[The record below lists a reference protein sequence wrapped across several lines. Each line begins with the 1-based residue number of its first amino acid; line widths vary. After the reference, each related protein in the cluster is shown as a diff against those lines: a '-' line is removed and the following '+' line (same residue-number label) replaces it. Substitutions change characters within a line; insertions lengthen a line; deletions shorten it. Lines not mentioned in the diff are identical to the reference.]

1 MSELKV
7 KFVQISNDKVNI
19 RGVTEPIEDGD
30 DPVHGFIENKLY
42 AVFGGDLSP
51 SEQFQ
56 NHKLQQKSFQPLL
69 SLVTSSEML
78 SIIVTVQVPSS
89 SLFLLTS
96 K

>member
-30 DPVHGFIENKLY
+30 DPVHGFIENKLH
-42 AVFGGDLSP
+42 AVFGGELSP

-56 NHKLQQKSFQPLL
+56 NRHWSQIQK
-69 SLVTSSEML
+69 
-78 SIIVTVQVPSS
+78 
-89 SLFLLTS
+89 
-96 K
+96 